1 MADQHGGTLTDEHL
15 LDERAAGPDTGRPA
29 GDGRPAGARPVPPE
43 TPPPATATTA
53 EPAAG
58 KSWLAPLGVL
68 IVGMFMSVL
77 DTSIVNV
84 AMPVIQ
90 NDLGITASS
99 GQWVSTAYSLTEGV
113 MVPISAWLGYRF
125 GGKNVYLACMAGFT
139 IASTLC
145 GLAPGLVP
153 LIVFRILQGIP
164 GGVIPVTCLVML
176 RRMVPPQRLGAAMGL
191 YGLGIIVAPAAGPTL
206 GGILAEYVNWRF
218 IFFVNVPI
226 GVLGVIAAAIVLE
239 ATPAKRD
246 RPLDILGFGAIAGGL
261 FAMLLALEE
270 GSDWGWTSYPVL
282 ILFAVASNLLILF
295 VIIERQVASPLINLK
310 IFRTGQFVLSLVL
323 ISMISVGLFA
333 VMFYVPQFL
342 QGPARGLSPVDTG
355 LALIPQALVLMVLM
369 PLTGVLYDKIGSR
382 WLAAAGLG
390 ITGVGMLMLS
400 RITPEMP
407 LGTLVTSMCVL
418 AGGIGLCMM
427 PIMTG
432 GLASVPTE
440 AAESAGSFNTLV
452 QRVSQALGLGILT
465 AMLGSNMAQGMADR
479 SALLGQYAATDPRVL
494 QMQEQGPAGMLQ
506 LWQAT
511 VTAAQTSAYSGVFT
525 LTGAICLLAVIPALF
540 LPSGKPTGDAPVVA
554 H

>member
-1 MADQHGGTLTDEHL
+1 MADRYGTTLAD
-15 LDERAAGPDTGRPA
+15 DPRATPGTARASATTRTPPAGPSTPA
-29 GDGRPAGARPVPPE
+29 G
-43 TPPPATATTA
+43 TAQ
-53 EPAAG
+53 PAAT
-58 KSWLAPLGVL
+58 SWLAPLGVL
-68 IVGMFMSVL
+68 IIGMFMSVL

-90 NDLGITASS
+90 TDLGITASS

-113 MVPISAWLGYRF
+113 MVPISAWIGYRY
-125 GGKNVYLACMAGFT
+125 GGKRVYLMCMAGFT

-164 GGVIPVTCLVML
+164 GGIIPVTCLVML
-176 RRMVPPQRLGAAMGL
+176 RRMVPPQRLGSAMGL
-191 YGLGIIVAPAAGPTL
+191 YGLGIIVAPAMGPTL
-206 GGILAEYVNWRF
+206 GGLLAEYVNWRF
-218 IFFVNVPI
+218 IFFVNVPV

-239 ATPAKRD
+239 ATPARRD
-246 RPLDILGFGAIAGGL
+246 RPLDVFGFGAIAGGL
-261 FAMLLALEE
+261 FSLLLALEE

-282 ILFAVASNLLILF
+282 ILFAVSSNLLLLF
-295 VIIERQVASPLINLK
+295 VIIERQVEFPLINLR
-310 IFRTGQFVLSLVL
+310 IFAVRQFVLSLSL

-342 QGPARGLSPVDTG
+342 QGPARGMSPIDTG
-355 LALIPQALVLMVLM
+355 LALVPQALVLAVLM
-369 PLTGVLYDKIGSR
+369 PLTGVLYDRIGSR
-382 WLAAAGLG
+382 WLAATGLVL
-390 ITGVGMLMLS
+390 TGTGMLMLS
-400 RITPEMP
+400 RITPDIP
-407 LGTLVTSMCVL
+407 LPTLVVSMCVL
-418 AGGIGLCMM
+418 VGGIGLCMM

-465 AMLGSNMAQGMADR
+465 AMLGVDQAQGMADR
-479 SALLGQYAATDPRVL
+479 SALLGEYAATDPRVL
-494 QMQEQGPAGMLQ
+494 QMQQQGPEGMLR

-511 VTAAQTSAYSGVFT
+511 LTAAQADAYSSAFT
-525 LTGAICLLAVIPALF
+525 LTGVVCLAAVPLALF
-540 LPSGKPTGDAPVVA
+540 LPAGKPTGGGPAVA